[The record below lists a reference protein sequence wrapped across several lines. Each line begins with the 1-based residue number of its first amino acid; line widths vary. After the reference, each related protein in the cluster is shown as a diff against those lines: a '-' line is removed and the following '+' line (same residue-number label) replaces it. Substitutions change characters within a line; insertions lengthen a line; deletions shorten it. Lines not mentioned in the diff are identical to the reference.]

1 MPRREQWDIHEAV
14 ILLDGLLRCQE
25 KIITRKEA
33 ILSVSK
39 RLRRMAENRGVNIDD
54 IYRNVNGISFQMSSM
69 ESALAGHTIMKPATR
84 LFAETVSIYQ
94 NDPMR
99 FKKLL
104 EEAEVMIRGNQMTNE
119 EKFMTWLASKVT
131 PAQLSEL
138 YGTYKEIEAFS
149 LRTKVLKRP
158 LFETLDY
165 QTAKKVQQT
174 IESNKAF
181 RIFHRKN
188 VSKCIAAASHY
199 CKYLKELQETQATP
213 PVAAE
218 EKRSISEPDTS
229 PVEELIPVPVSGQ
242 SSDLS
247 DSEKPGVNDDIPTM
261 PLDEKIRRALEEECN
276 GNSYGTTVT
285 FLQGKFPG
293 VSAAEIKRILEQS
306 KWATMSFGT
315 WKYQEPHIDVPAATD
330 TEENTAPTT
339 ATGKNEI
346 HVVDFENIPPLVY
359 TKPIS
364 FSYFEEAT
372 DGLRSWTDLY
382 VKVFSALY
390 EDYPH
395 LLSVGA
401 SFTVNG
407 DGRVELGD
415 SSMVHTMVAP
425 KAIVTTDRKPLFLET
440 NLSANNIVGKIR
452 FLLNL
457 CSVDY
462 ENLVIKYSSTR
473 AEAKTNTDRSPVQ
486 ESAYWESPLLKA
498 FVAWML
504 ENGSAPATT
513 RNYTGAIRSAE
524 EYAKT
529 HSLAHSVLFTDEHQ
543 LAVMTASDLF
553 ADEGF
558 VAYNKRQHNR
568 FRAAI
573 AKLLEYYGVDSP
585 FQRQRPV
592 KSEPAEEQHAPK
604 ISIDAALFRAV
615 LISKFVRGFRMGSP
629 LDMKKFRKY
638 YEAETGQALSMQD
651 DAIEQAIRACG
662 IEYNEKVFVPDA
674 MLPAELREKLFD
686 TIRESFAEGKNAVY
700 FEALFR
706 SFSESFL
713 DYYVY
718 DAEMLKAYIA
728 FYNNG
733 EFHISNKYLSKD
745 AVTEVNPLEEVK
757 AYLVTAGRPIET
769 EEICE
774 TLSHIPSRKVMQIL
788 GMNSEFVHNG
798 RSNGKGYYFHV
809 SVVHLTDED
818 LENISA
824 LIEDAIADK
833 TFVSGNELVEMIEA
847 RYPYILESNPL
858 ISMMGMRDALKYHL
872 GSRFSFKGNI
882 ISAPDRAISMADVFG
897 NYARTHTTFTMTE
910 LKNLAVEMNS
920 TVYFDAV
927 YDNSLRISKEQF
939 VSKDYAQFRVED
951 TDRAIARFCTSA
963 FMPIGNIR
971 ELGTFPDAGYPWTT
985 FLLEHFVYSYSRQFK
1000 LLHAGFNRECS
1011 VGAIVRRDAG
1021 IESFTNLLSIALGE
1035 SEMPIKKDKALSFFV
1050 EKGYLARRN
1059 YSDIEKVLIQANTH
1073 RNRKGTK

>member
-1 MPRREQWDIHEAV
+1 
-14 ILLDGLLRCQE
+14 
-25 KIITRKEA
+25 
-33 ILSVSK
+33 
-39 RLRRMAENRGVNIDD
+39 
-54 IYRNVNGISFQMSSM
+54 
-69 ESALAGHTIMKPATR
+69 
-84 LFAETVSIYQ
+84 
-94 NDPMR
+94 
-99 FKKLL
+99 
-104 EEAEVMIRGNQMTNE
+104 
-119 EKFMTWLASKVT
+119 
-131 PAQLSEL
+131 
-138 YGTYKEIEAFS
+138 
-149 LRTKVLKRP
+149 
-158 LFETLDY
+158 
-165 QTAKKVQQT
+165 
-174 IESNKAF
+174 
-181 RIFHRKN
+181 
-188 VSKCIAAASHY
+188 
-199 CKYLKELQETQATP
+199 
-213 PVAAE
+213 
-218 EKRSISEPDTS
+218 
-229 PVEELIPVPVSGQ
+229 
-242 SSDLS
+242 
-247 DSEKPGVNDDIPTM
+247 M
-261 PLDEKIRRALEEECN
+261 PLDEKIRRALEEECK

-285 FLQGKFPG
+285 FLQGKVPG
-293 VSAAEIKRILEQS
+293 VSAAEIKRILQQS

-315 WKYQEPHIDVPAATD
+315 WKYQEPHVEVPATPD
-330 TEENTAPTT
+330 TAENVTPTT
-339 ATGKNEI
+339 ASDKEEI
-346 HVVDFENIPPLVY
+346 LVVDFESIPPLVY

-395 LLSVGA
+395 LFSVGA

-415 SSMVHTMVAP
+415 SSIVHTMVAP
-425 KAIVTTDRKPLFLET
+425 KAIVSTDGKPLFLET

-452 FLLNL
+452 FLLDL

-473 AEAKTNTDRSPVQ
+473 AEAKSNTDRSPVQ
-486 ESAYWESPLLKA
+486 ESAYWESPLLKGFA
-498 FVAWML
+498 AWMHD
-504 ENGSAPATT
+504 NGSAPATT

-529 HSLAHSVLFTDEHQ
+529 HSLIHSVLFTDEHQ
-543 LAVMTASDLF
+543 LAVMTATDLF
-553 ADEGF
+553 VDEEF

-585 FQRQRPV
+585 FQRQKYIRH
-592 KSEPAEEQHAPK
+592 EAAEEIQVPK
-604 ISIDAALFRAV
+604 IATDIAPFRAV
-615 LISKFVRGFRMGSP
+615 LISKFVRGFRIGSP

-638 YEAETGQALSMQD
+638 YEAETGQALTLQD
-651 DAIEQAIRACG
+651 DEIEQAIHACG
-662 IEYNEKVFVPDA
+662 IQYNEKVFVPDA
-674 MLPAELREKLFD
+674 MLPSELREKLFD
-686 TIRESFAEGKNAVY
+686 TIRESFSEGKNAVY

-713 DYYVY
+713 DYYIY
-718 DAEMLKAYIA
+718 DAEMLKAYIT

-757 AYLVTAGRPIET
+757 AYLVAAGRPVET

-788 GMNSEFVHNG
+788 GMNGEFIHNG

-809 SVVHLTDED
+809 SIVHLTDAD

-833 TFVSGNELVEMIEA
+833 TFVSGNELMDMIGA
-847 RYPYILESNPL
+847 RYLYILESNPL

-882 ISAPDRAISMADVFG
+882 ISDLNRAISMADVFG

-910 LKNLAVEMNS
+910 LKNLTVEMNS

-939 VSKDYAQFRVED
+939 VSKDYAQFRIED
-951 TDRAIARFCTSA
+951 TDRAIERFCTAA

-971 ELGTFPDAGYPWTT
+971 EFGTFPDAGYPWTT
-985 FLLEHFVYSYSRQFK
+985 FLLEHFVHSYSRQFK
-1000 LLHAGFNRECS
+1000 LLHAGFNREYS

-1021 IESFTNLLSIALGE
+1021 IESFTDLLSIALGE
-1035 SEMPIKKDKALSFFV
+1035 SETPIKKDRALSFFV